1 MRRLGLASAVLAL
14 TATAAA
20 CGGGGD
26 ETPGDPTAALSGVV
40 SLDGSSTVG
49 PFAEAAAELFESEH
63 PDVTVNVAQSGT
75 GGGFEKFCNGETDI
89 SDASR
94 PISDEEAAACAA
106 NDIAYEQLT
115 VANDAL
121 TVMVHPDNPVD
132 CLTVDQLKAIW
143 EPGSTLSNWNEIP
156 NLGVDFEQPLDL
168 YGPGTDSGTFDYF
181 TDAIN
186 GDEGAQREDYNNIG
200 ENDNVGLQGV
210 QGSIGGMFYA
220 GFTYYNQNQGSVKA
234 LQIDGGNGCVAP
246 SVETAQDG
254 SYMPLSRGLFMY
266 PSDAGL
272 AKPQVLAFIEFVVNE
287 NEAIAEG
294 ADAIPLTD
302 AQKQEALA
310 KVASLTN

>member
-1 MRRLGLASAVLAL
+1 MAL
-14 TATAAA
+14 TVIAG
-20 CGGGGD
+20 CGGSDD
-26 ETPGDPTAALSGVV
+26 ETPEVNPAALSGVV

-49 PFAEAAAELFESEH
+49 PFAEAAAELFESEY

-89 SDASR
+89 SNASR

-106 NDIAYEQLT
+106 NGVAYEQLT

-132 CLTVDQLKAIW
+132 CLTVEQLKAIW
-143 EPGSTLSNWNEIP
+143 EPGSTLTNWNEIP
-156 NLGVDFEQPLDL
+156 NLGVDFDQPIDL

-186 GDEGAQREDYNNIG
+186 GEEGAQREDYNNIG

-210 QGSIGGMFYA
+210 QGSVGGMFYA
-220 GFTYYNQNQGSVKA
+220 GFTYYNQNRDSVKA
-234 LQIDGGNGCVAP
+234 LQIDAGNGCVAP
-246 SVETAQDG
+246 SEETAQDG
-254 SYMPLSRGLFMY
+254 SYTPLSRGLFMY

-272 AKPQVLAFIEFVVNE
+272 AKPQVLAFIEFVINE
-287 NEAIAEG
+287 NEAIAAG

-302 AQKQEALA
+302 AQKQDALA
-310 KVASLTN
+310 KLASLTN